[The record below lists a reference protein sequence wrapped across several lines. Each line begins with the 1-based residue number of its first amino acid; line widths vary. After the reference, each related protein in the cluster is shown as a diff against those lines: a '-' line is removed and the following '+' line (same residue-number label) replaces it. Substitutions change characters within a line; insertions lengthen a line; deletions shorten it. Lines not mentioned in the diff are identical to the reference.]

1 MLYIR
6 ITKLLVQTSLSA
18 WLCLGTETCYKGSFD
33 LRIEIRKYV
42 VINSGRSF
50 LSNSGQTWPYGSQA
64 ADKKKLSDNNI

>member
-18 WLCLGTETCYKGSFD
+18 SLCLGTETCYKGSFD

-50 LSNSGQTWPYGSQA
+50 LSNSGSQA